1 MDRKANVV
9 RVQLPQGRRVLA
21 VSDIHGSLE
30 FFKGLLDAAG
40 YAGDDILVLVGDLVE
55 KGPDSLGVLRYV
67 MELSRRRTVYALRGN
82 CDNLVTQLLQR
93 QWESAPPFFQHYL
106 KMWKDRSLL
115 VQLGRAAGVEL
126 REPEDLPR
134 LRRAV
139 RERLTEE
146 YAFLCG
152 MPDILVTPDY
162 LFVHGGVPGEEG
174 LEELN
179 AHGCL
184 KNDDFLSQGYAFR
197 RWCIVGHWPVTL
209 YDPRIPSASPLLE
222 RRRRIASIDGGC
234 VLKLD
239 GQLNA
244 LVLPEEPGGDFSWYS
259 YDGLPAAAALDRQ
272 AASTD
277 SVNIRW
283 GRSALEVLEQGPL
296 LSRCRHLETGREL
309 EILTEFLRRGKDGV
323 HCEDSTDYRLPV
335 EPGDRL
341 SVVRR
346 LPDRA
351 LVKKDGV
358 TGWYFGRLEERSGQP
373 SAVQS
378 RSRSSQPACKK

>member
-146 YAFLCG
+146 YAGYIGNAGLPLC
-152 MPDILVTPDY
+152 P
-162 LFVHGGVPGEEG
+162 
-174 LEELN
+174 
-179 AHGCL
+179 
-184 KNDDFLSQGYAFR
+184 
-197 RWCIVGHWPVTL
+197 
-209 YDPRIPSASPLLE
+209 
-222 RRRRIASIDGGC
+222 RRRSGRGG
-234 VLKLD
+234 L
-239 GQLNA
+239 
-244 LVLPEEPGGDFSWYS
+244 GG
-259 YDGLPAAAALDRQ
+259 A
-272 AASTD
+272 
-277 SVNIRW
+277 
-283 GRSALEVLEQGPL
+283 
-296 LSRCRHLETGREL
+296 
-309 EILTEFLRRGKDGV
+309 
-323 HCEDSTDYRLPV
+323 
-335 EPGDRL
+335 
-341 SVVRR
+341 
-346 LPDRA
+346 
-351 LVKKDGV
+351 
-358 TGWYFGRLEERSGQP
+358 
-373 SAVQS
+373 
-378 RSRSSQPACKK
+378 